1 MKLYKYRSL
10 EKLDYVFDILS
21 NGLVYCSSYKDLN
34 DPFEGQFKKLY
45 SNMQFGSSQWGD
57 GQCGAKSPT
66 REDLDKHYTLHQKRI
81 CSFSLTNTDVK
92 MWSYYADSHKGICIE
107 FDIDENEMSDFYTVD
122 YNADLKRV
130 KSIDIDENIATN
142 ILKRKTKQ
150 WDFECEVRL
159 ITEKEKYNLKKNI
172 TSVILGNR
180 ISELNEGIINL
191 IRGGIPMQYAKL
203 TDDLKIE
210 VKDYR

>member
-34 DPFEGQFKKLY
+34 DPFEGQFRKIY
-45 SNMQFGSSQWGD
+45 PNIQFGSTQFGKGQFGD
-57 GQCGAKSPT
+57 KPPT
-66 REDLDKHYTLHQKRI
+66 REDLDRYYTLEQKRI
-81 CSFSLTNTDVK
+81 CSFSETNEDVM

-107 FDIDENEMSDFYTVD
+107 FDIDEKEMSDFYTVD
-122 YNADLKRV
+122 YDDDLKRV
-130 KSIDIDENIATN
+130 KSIVIDENIATN

-150 WDFECEVRL
+150 WDFEYEVRL

-180 ISELNEGIINL
+180 ISELNEGIIRAIKGN
-191 IRGGIPMQYAKL
+191 IPVKYAIL

>member
-10 EKLDYVFDILS
+10 DNMDYVFDILS

-34 DPFEGQFKKLY
+34 DPFEGQFRKLY
-45 SNMQFGSSQWGD
+45 SKSQFGTQQYGDIQFGSSILKR
-57 GQCGAKSPT
+57 KS
-66 REDLDKHYTLHQKRI
+66 LDDNNEFNKNRV
-81 CSFSLTNTDVK
+81 CSFSKTKNDVRL
-92 MWSYYADSHKGICIE
+92 WSYYADSHKGICIE